1 MIDSLSILLP
11 DCMAHLAFPYEICV
25 EFLCCFVQFSCKPS
39 VDPPHNSVYKVPET
53 TLQYTALVNARDQCT
68 SLP

>member
-11 DCMAHLAFPYEICV
+11 GCMALLAFPYAVCV
-25 EFLCCFVQFSCKPS
+25 EFLCYCVQLSYRPS

-53 TLQYTALVNARDQCT
+53 TLQYTALVNARDQCRN
-68 SLP
+68 LP

>member
-39 VDPPHNSVYKVPET
+39 VDPPHNSVYQVP
-53 TLQYTALVNARDQCT
+53 
-68 SLP
+68 